1 MSAERGWPLM
11 PSLVTANCFDWNAR
25 SLHARAKG
33 QELTHELKLY
43 RLDILG
49 LAEVRVFG
57 ETTTD
62 AGHKI
67 WYYGEDPEHSMGL
80 HSSYGKKL

>member
-1 MSAERGWPLM
+1 M
-11 PSLVTANCFDWNAR
+11 ANCFDWNAR

-49 LAEVRVFG
+49 LAEVRWTVFG